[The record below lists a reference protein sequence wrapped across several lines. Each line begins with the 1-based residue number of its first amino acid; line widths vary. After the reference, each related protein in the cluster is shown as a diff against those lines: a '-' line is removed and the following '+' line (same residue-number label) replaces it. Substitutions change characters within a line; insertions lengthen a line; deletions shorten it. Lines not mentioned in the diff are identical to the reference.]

1 MIHTHKLNRLSPD
14 EMTVLLYCVNDG
26 DNADL
31 ENMPIDRQYL
41 SWIKPE
47 YAFKMLDIY
56 AKKLKD
62 EKKIKQIQAIAD
74 KITNP

>member
-26 DNADL
+26 
-31 ENMPIDRQYL
+31 EIEKPKIDRQYL
-41 SWIKPE
+41 SWVKHE
-47 YAFKMLDIY
+47 YAFKMLNQY
-56 AKKLKD
+56 TAKLTND
-62 EKKIKQIQAIAD
+62 KKRKQMQDIAD